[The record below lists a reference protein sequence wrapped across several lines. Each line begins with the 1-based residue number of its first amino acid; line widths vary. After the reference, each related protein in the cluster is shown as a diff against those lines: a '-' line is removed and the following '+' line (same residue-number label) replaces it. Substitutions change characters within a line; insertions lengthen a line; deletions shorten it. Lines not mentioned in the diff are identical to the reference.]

1 MSVAKAAHVTVRL
14 SQDMGRQ
21 LWRRVASRKNTTTDM
36 AKQKHHAAIQ
46 NTPCEPL

>member
-1 MSVAKAAHVTVRL
+1 MRDAKAAHVTVRL
-14 SQDMGRQ
+14 SQDTGRQ
-21 LWRRVASRKNTTTDM
+21 LYSRVASKKNTRTDV